1 MHIKT
6 IEADNICIHTTND
19 DESKIDST
27 TDINMRNLNECHI
40 LNLSRVHGNNNNK
53 ISSKMMSSSY
63 VSYDDDD
70 NPVITANTESY
81 IDQLKIVIPKIC
93 DEQCALNAINSLED
107 TPNTNRQRFNLLKK
121 QLERFRALAAKYQK
135 FAFHVQTNHIKRYD
149 FNGSIGIIWPKLV
162 KGPIE
167 FPIAQVGHELR
178 KTIDIFNPFDDTLQ
192 VYYEIHDAKKL
203 SVDVKLPTEVIDE
216 CWNCFLTSDPVFE
229 LENGFKN
236 ENENEYDYIS
246 IPTKGSFQITIKFL
260 TDNPGAYGTLLYI
273 RNNFTV
279 LEAIWLSA
287 KAVVPQFK
295 FGNRK
300 PGSKTPLL
308 FELTDKHL
316 RDCNHPNAK
325 MRAVTSKRTFTAKN
339 SGEVPIYMYNL
350 RIDSMP
356 CEGYGYRIADCMPF
370 VLPPNGSKKIEIS
383 FTPDFT
389 LAMVRKTL
397 YMDTSLDYS
406 VNYTLLSMVAPLS
419 LGVCSK
425 ALARPEW
432 ESWMKNV
439 TFLLL
444 ATSFVCVLL
453 TAYLDSMK
461 VLKVHVEN
469 MSKTKGSLQP
479 ALDLRQITLK
489 GLFPEDG
496 NKSSAQSTSGTSAL
510 ATSTPISASKQTLLT
525 SSCNGKSN
533 GNVCKKKGLDKKRTS
548 TVSTENVPTKKSWAS
563 EIAKKFTQKKAD
575 GKTKTEPVQSNA
587 TKSKGSPPSIT
598 NASNKKD
605 KRLKDDS
612 LVTSLEEEE
621 TSSTTTESS
630 NHSDDKSTA
639 TKTKS
644 KKSSQFKDLSNTI
657 PQAKERKSLVKKSK
671 SLPLNYDSPDIEH
684 VLSTTSSVDKDDADK
699 LNKNDISFDSLSSS
713 NNDENSKFDNTSN
726 DSVVSFDTPP
736 NKAHNMKLMN
746 GKTPGRERTKFNENT
761 PYRRS
766 IDTDN
771 QITFKST
778 AFEFSSP
785 TSGGYTLFNFDH
797 NKISEFSNPSDLL
810 NKTKQQTGQ
819 LSNASKSQPSSSKST
834 KNKPNGTKSKFD
846 TMSQDRKNAKTKSPS
861 SECEL
866 FEILKLDRKLKKSSP
881 GIDLGPIGTR
891 KSPSSTPVSIHNPIP
906 LNMASNPPII
916 LNNLGENSSNSF
928 FTGTFPQ
935 TTTHFQRGTN
945 SFSEMFNQ
953 QQMKQP
959 PDHFRQQLQ
968 GSDTLTHLDGM
979 YGGTNIDQQQ
989 KQPAW
994 DTPFFLNFLRQQH
1007 QQQQQQQVSELNL
1020 RIPFYPVVAHHKFAY
1035 SLKTISVIIFATF
1048 CICFNSKQL
1057 NQQRFQNVYT
1067 SSASTLWNSANMF
1080 DSLGSLPG
1088 HSYWPTP
1095 SSSVTNAQ
1103 HEVRPPP
1110 GFQHTA
1116 RDQRQLLAQQ
1126 ELISRQYHQH
1136 LQQQQLYQLQQ
1147 VSPTAQIK

>member
-1 MHIKT
+1 MFCFSFRCVLQGGVCTVNLTAYSTFTRSMHIKT
-6 IEADNICIHTTND
+6 IEADNICVHTTND
-19 DESKIDST
+19 DESNIDSA
-27 TDINMRNLNECHI
+27 TDTEMRNFDECHI
-40 LNLSRVHGNNNNK
+40 LNLSRIHGNNNIINNYNNKNNNK
-53 ISSKMMSSSY
+53 IASKMMSSSY
-63 VSYDDDD
+63 VSYDDDE
-70 NPVITANTESY
+70 NPVIAANTESY

-93 DEQCALNAINSLED
+93 DEQCALNAVKSLED

-121 QLERFRALAAKYQK
+121 QLERFRALAAKYRK

-178 KTIDIFNPFDDTLQ
+178 KTIHIYNPFDDTLQ
-192 VYYEIHDAKKL
+192 IYYEIHDAEKMG
-203 SVDVKLPTEVIDE
+203 VDVKLPTEVVDE
-216 CWNCFLTSDPVFE
+216 CWNCFLTSDPVFR
-229 LENGFKN
+229 LENGNGNKN
-236 ENENEYDYIS
+236 EYEYEYRNEKLKQIVS
-246 IPTKGSFQITIKFL
+246 IPTRGSFQITIKFL

-370 VLPPNGSKKIEIS
+370 ELPPNGSKKIEIS

-397 YMDTSLDYS
+397 YMDTSLNYS
-406 VNYTLLSMVAPLS
+406 VNYTLLSMIAPLS

-439 TFLLL
+439 TFIVL
-444 ATSFVCVLL
+444 ATSLVCVLL

-489 GLFPEDG
+489 DLFPEDATKTTG
-496 NKSSAQSTSGTSAL
+496 SQSTSGSSAP
-510 ATSTPISASKQTLLT
+510 ATSTPISASKQTLLA

-533 GNVCKKKGLDKKRTS
+533 GNVCKKKGLDKKRAS
-548 TVSTENVPTKKSWAS
+548 TVSAENVPTKKSWAS
-563 EIAKKFTQKKAD
+563 EIAKKFTRKKAD
-575 GKTKTEPVQSNA
+575 GKTKTEPVQLNA
-587 TKSKGSPPSIT
+587 STKLKGSPPSNT

-639 TKTKS
+639 AKKKS

-657 PQAKERKSLVKKSK
+657 PQPKEKKNLVKKSK
-671 SLPLNYDSPDIEH
+671 SLPLNYESPDMEN
-684 VLSTTSSVDKDDADK
+684 VLSATSSIDKDDANK
-699 LNKNDISFDSLSSS
+699 SNKNDISFDSLSSS
-713 NNDENSKFDNTSN
+713 NNDESPKFDHTSN
-726 DSVVSFDTPP
+726 DSIVFFGTPP

-761 PYRRS
+761 PYRKLINS
-766 IDTDN
+766 DN
-771 QITFKST
+771 QATFKST
-778 AFEFSSP
+778 AFEFSTP
-785 TSGGYTLFNFDH
+785 ISGGYTLFNFDD
-797 NKISEFSNPSDLL
+797 NKFSEFSNPSDVLS
-810 NKTKQQTGQ
+810 KTKQQTGL
-819 LSNASKSQPSSSKST
+819 LSNASKSQSSSSKST
-834 KNKPNGTKSKFD
+834 KNKPNGTKSKFE
-846 TMSQDRKNAKTKSPS
+846 TKSQDRKNAKLKSLS
-861 SECEL
+861 SECES
-866 FEILKLDRKLKKSSP
+866 FECLQMDKKVKKSSP

-891 KSPSSTPVSIHNPIP
+891 KSPSSTPVWEPMHSIHNPIP
-906 LNMASNPPII
+906 LNLATNPPII
-916 LNNLGENSSNSF
+916 LNHLGENRSNSF

-935 TTTHFQRGTN
+935 TTTPFQCGTN
-945 SFSEMFNQ
+945 SISEIFNQ
-953 QQMKQP
+953 QQLKQP
-959 PDHFRQQLQ
+959 TDHFRQQLQ
-968 GSDTLTHLDGM
+968 GSDTLSHLDGM
-979 YGGTNIDQQQ
+979 YGGTDIEQQR

-994 DTPFFLNFLRQQH
+994 DTPFFLNLLRQQQQH
-1007 QQQQQQQVSELNL
+1007 QQQQQQVSDPHSHT
-1020 RIPFYPVVAHHKFAY
+1020 PFHPIVARQKLLSKFHIHY
-1035 SLKTISVIIFATF
+1035 YFCYIVLFYFETVKSTTPSKYVHIIG
-1048 CICFNSKQL
+1048 KQL
-1057 NQQRFQNVYT
+1057 MEFGKYV
-1067 SSASTLWNSANMF
+1067 
-1080 DSLGSLPG
+1080 
-1088 HSYWPTP
+1088 
-1095 SSSVTNAQ
+1095 
-1103 HEVRPPP
+1103 
-1110 GFQHTA
+1110 
-1116 RDQRQLLAQQ
+1116 
-1126 ELISRQYHQH
+1126 
-1136 LQQQQLYQLQQ
+1136 
-1147 VSPTAQIK
+1147 